1 MTPLTSP
8 SYIRDVLAQH
18 QIRLKKSLGQHFL
31 VDENIVRKIASA
43 AQLTPE
49 DTVIEIGAG
58 IGTLTQEVARRAAR
72 IIAIEIDGRLIP
84 LLTEHLRP
92 YPNVVVV
99 HQDFLQFDLHNLSLQ
114 SPYPYLTS
122 PPAPPRYGEGS
133 SPFPLR
139 EGGRGVR
146 SGEETGVRSKISVV
160 GNLPYQ
166 VTAPIL
172 EKLVEAHK
180 IVKSATLL
188 VQAEVADKLCAV
200 PGTRDASAIT
210 IFVQGFAH
218 VQRLFSVSRHV
229 FFPKPDV
236 DSALVRLEFYETP
249 RFRAPE
255 DLFFTVVRAAFN
267 LRRKTLKQ
275 ALTRSPLL
283 ALPPEIALEALER
296 AQLDP
301 QRRGETLS
309 IAEFD
314 RLAQAIVALQRDQDK
329 AR

>member
-1 MTPLTSP
+1 
-8 SYIRDVLAQH
+8 
-18 QIRLKKSLGQHFL
+18 
-31 VDENIVRKIASA
+31 
-43 AQLTPE
+43 
-49 DTVIEIGAG
+49 
-58 IGTLTQEVARRAAR
+58 
-72 IIAIEIDGRLIP
+72 
-84 LLTEHLRP
+84 
-92 YPNVVVV
+92 
-99 HQDFLQFDLHNLSLQ
+99 
-114 SPYPYLTS
+114 
-122 PPAPPRYGEGS
+122 
-133 SPFPLR
+133 
-139 EGGRGVR
+139 
-146 SGEETGVRSKISVV
+146 VRSKISVV

>member
-1 MTPLTSP
+1 MSLTSP

-18 QIRLKKSLGQHFL
+18 KIRLKKSLGQHFL

-58 IGTLTQEVARRAAR
+58 IGTLTQELAQRAAR
-72 IIAIEIDGRLIP
+72 VIAVEIDGRLIP
-84 LLTEHLRP
+84 LLKEHLRP
-92 YPNVVVV
+92 CANVTIVN
-99 HQDFLQFDLHNLSLQ
+99 QDFLQLD
-114 SPYPYLTS
+114 
-122 PPAPPRYGEGS
+122 
-133 SPFPLR
+133 LR
-139 EGGRGVR
+139 EIALDK
-146 SGEETGVRSKISVV
+146 KIVIV
-160 GNLPYQ
+160 GNLPYG

-172 EKLVEAHK
+172 EKLIEVYDILTA
-180 IVKSATLL
+180 ATLL

-200 PGTRDASAIT
+200 PGTRDAGAIT
-210 IFVQGFAH
+210 IFVQGFAE
-218 VQRLFSVSRHV
+218 VQRVFSVSRHV
-229 FFPKPDV
+229 FFPKPEV
-236 DSALVRLEFYETP
+236 DSALVRLKFYEHP
-249 RFRAPE
+249 QFCAPAG
-255 DLFFTVVRAAFN
+255 LFFTVVRAAFN

-275 ALTRSPLL
+275 SLTRSPLL
-283 ALPPEIALEALER
+283 ALSPKVALEALER

-314 RLAQAIVALQRDQDK
+314 RLAQALVALQRDRDE